1 MYGILAV
8 IGLGVILWWVSKGL
22 KHLSAWLENASVTVS
37 DLVICKKNN
46 VNNRVIRQNINAE
59 EQLQN
64 ITGDVSHA
72 TYTHKVRQEIEE
84 LTKLPI

>member
-1 MYGILAV
+1 MYGLLAV

-22 KHLSAWLENASVTVS
+22 KRLSAWLENASITVS
-37 DLVICKKNN
+37 DLVVCNKKN
-46 VNNRVIRQNINAE
+46 VTNRVIRQNKIAE

-84 LTKLPI
+84 LTKPL